1 MEVAVD
7 IDTLAII
14 KGRLSPR
21 AYALVIEWAALHAD
35 ELLAD
40 WDRARAGL
48 PLRRIPPLR

>member
-21 AYALVIEWAALHAD
+21 AYALVIEWAALHAY

-40 WDRARAGL
+40 WDEPEPDCR
-48 PLRRIPPLR
+48 